1 MKILLPST
9 LKYPDRC
16 SNPLIIWHP
25 KYHENSGVPVPI
37 REHLP
42 SSVPSDAKITTKS
55 LVLALNSMIDN
66 RTVLITEVGDAGMM
80 SLDITI
86 QRSGGFLCPVYYSTL
101 GNSVPASIGIQAA
114 QPDFIPL
121 ILSGEGA
128 FQMTGMEVS
137 TACRYQMNPIVI
149 VLNNSGF
156 GTYNSYEFI
165 RYF

>member
-1 MKILLPST
+1 
-9 LKYPDRC
+9 
-16 SNPLIIWHP
+16 
-25 KYHENSGVPVPI
+25 
-37 REHLP
+37 
-42 SSVPSDAKITTKS
+42 
-55 LVLALNSMIDN
+55 MIDD

-114 QPDFIPL
+114 QPDLRPL
-121 ILSGEGA
+121 ILSGDGV

-156 GTYNSYEFI
+156 GTERPMIGLSHIISIDTYNSYEFI